1 MNDFHR
7 NRLISGIRESHR
19 IAVQADWA
27 YALRK
32 QARFLLLP
40 LWRKV
45 VIQLTTERGVQKPQ
59 LTELAEEPFRVYSD
73 ARRISAEVQLAL
85 NEVLGRFVGE
95 LSETEK
101 SLLKFYFLSEDEN
114 LERLSNEVLEEM
126 TEDEVLVTKLDRISG
141 KSFLEQF
148 KHFSEDDLTQGI
160 LGELREIEN
169 LISSSDLE
177 MDLDAEAITRI
188 NVNFSNYLDVPYGEI
203 SLIQIPIEEYAYW
216 DKVVQDQFETVGK
229 RVQTSEGLVWAECWL
244 LPNGELKAKGNLE
257 DPEERDAAAIL
268 AIREELPTIFRALH
282 SKLRETYQLLDNQ
295 IHYTFF
301 TQRKTLENILPREGI
316 EFFIDQVEGHG
327 SDDFV
332 GHINLDIRRYQQKE
346 LQEWGTQISI
356 DLDERYWLTEDET
369 YEFKVWILAIAGE
382 AIPLET
388 RFTADQKES
397 IVNSILAEI
406 DRSYQLD
413 YGN

>member
-7 NRLISGIRESHR
+7 NRLRSGIQESHR
-19 IAVQADWA
+19 IAVQPDWA
-27 YALRK
+27 FALRK
-32 QARFLLLP
+32 QARLLLLP

-45 VIQLTTERGVQKPQ
+45 VIQWTMERGIQKPQ
-59 LTELAEEPFRVYSD
+59 LTELAEELFRVHSYP
-73 ARRISAEVQLAL
+73 RGISAEVHFEL
-85 NEVLGRFVGE
+85 NEVLSPFVGE
-95 LSETEK
+95 LSISDK
-101 SLLKFYFLSEDEN
+101 SILKFYFLSDDEN
-114 LERLSNEVLEEM
+114 LERLSNEALEEM

-148 KHFSEDDLTQGI
+148 KHYADNNLTQGI
-160 LGELREIEN
+160 LDELRETEN

-177 MDLDAEAITRI
+177 LGLDAEAITRI
-188 NVNFSNYLDVPYGEI
+188 NEAFSDYLDLPNGDI
-203 SLIQIPIEEYAYW
+203 SLIQIPLEEWKYW
-216 DKVVQDQFETVGK
+216 ENATAEMPETVGK
-229 RVQTSEGLVWAECWL
+229 RVQTSDGLDWAECCL
-244 LPNGELKAKGNLE
+244 LPNGELKAKGDLE

-268 AIREELPTIFRALH
+268 AIREEITLILRELH

-301 TQRKTLENILPREGI
+301 TQRKTLENILPREGV

-332 GHINLDIRRYQQKE
+332 GHINLDIRRYQKKE
-346 LQEWGTQISI
+346 LQEWGTQISV
-356 DLDERYWLTEDET
+356 DLDDRYRQTEDET
-369 YEFKVWILAIAGE
+369 DEFKVWVLSIAE
-382 AIPLET
+382 EEIPLET
-388 RFTADQKES
+388 KFTADQQES

>member
-7 NRLISGIRESHR
+7 NRLRSGIQESHR
-19 IAVQADWA
+19 IAVQPDWA
-27 YALRK
+27 FALRK
-32 QARFLLLP
+32 QARLLLLP

-45 VIQLTTERGVQKPQ
+45 VIQWTTERGIQKTQ
-59 LTELAEEPFRVYSD
+59 LTELAEELFRVYSYP
-73 ARRISAEVQLAL
+73 RGISAEFQLEL
-85 NEVLGRFVGE
+85 NEVLAHFVE
-95 LSETEK
+95 KLSNSDK

-114 LERLSNEVLEEM
+114 LE
-126 TEDEVLVTKLDRISG
+126 
-141 KSFLEQF
+141 FLERDETSNFIDDLIPINKLNREVGKQFASQF
-148 KHFSEDDLTQGI
+148 KHYADNNLTQGI
-160 LGELREIEN
+160 LDELRETEN

-177 MDLDAEAITRI
+177 RGLDAEAITRI
-188 NVNFSNYLDVPYGEI
+188 NESFCNYLDLPYGEI
-203 SLIQIPIEEYAYW
+203 SLIQIPIEEWKYW
-216 DKVVQDQFETVGK
+216 ENATAEMPETVGK
-229 RVQTSEGLVWAECWL
+229 RVHTSEGLDWAECCL

-268 AIREELPTIFRALH
+268 AIREEITLILRELH

-301 TQRKTLENILPREGI
+301 TQRKTLENILPREGV

-332 GHINLDIRRYQQKE
+332 GHINLDIRRYQKKE
-346 LQEWGTQISI
+346 LQEWGTQISV
-356 DLDERYWLTEDET
+356 DLDDRYWQTEDEN
-369 YEFKVWILAIAGE
+369 YEFKVWLLSIAE
-382 AIPLET
+382 EEIPLET
-388 RFTADQKES
+388 KFTADQQES
-397 IVNSILAEI
+397 IVNLILAEI